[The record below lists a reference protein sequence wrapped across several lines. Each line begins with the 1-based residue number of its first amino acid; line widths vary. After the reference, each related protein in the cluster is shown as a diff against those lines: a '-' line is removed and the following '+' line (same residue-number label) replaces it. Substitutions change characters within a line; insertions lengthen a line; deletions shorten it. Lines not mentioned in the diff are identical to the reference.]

1 MAGKTNT
8 EVIIDGKVYTLS
20 GYESQEYLQ
29 RVASYINDKVV
40 EFKQLDEYK
49 RIPSDMRST
58 LLALNLA
65 DDYFKAKAQAEKLE
79 AELEQK
85 EKELYDLKHE
95 LIGKQMQNEADG
107 KTIKELE
114 KENKELLLNKT
125 RLEATLEEALL
136 GKVEQNREAVK
147 NAGNNAANNLL
158 KNGSPAVLNNGKRR

>member
-49 RIPSDMRST
+49 RIPSDMRSI

-147 NAGNNAANNLL
+147 NAGNNAANNPL

>member
-49 RIPSDMRST
+49 RIPSDMRSI